1 MTMSSTPISKRRS
14 KRQTKILE
22 AILGL
27 CLVMTSG
34 CGSGSAAPEQSA
46 SAADASAV
54 SVDGSADYNSFR
66 NTKVQVVQDAPL
78 YVKEDGSYVQR
89 GMFRADALLDIS
101 DEEDGQFLK
110 VSGSDF
116 YADGATVKAS
126 DRWFKNQTHLVPY
139 PSVLSTADSYTIQD
153 DKGREVAAVAGRAA
167 EYAVYVQPSAD
178 DPRYGILYQN
188 GVYFIPEEQ
197 TAGVKDAAV
206 EGSDAPLADAM
217 PVMMYHFFYDASK
230 GETRKDGN
238 DTEVQEFEDQLNHL
252 SKGGYTTLT
261 MREIDEFMDGRARIP
276 AKSVAITMDDNDPS
290 VHAYAYPLL
299 KRYQANAV
307 IFVIC
312 GWSPA
317 EMPYDMWEMRE
328 DGIELQSHGFL
339 MHQGGCS
346 GEGHG
351 GRLLCVD
358 HDTGVQ
364 DTKESMDYVDGGFA
378 YAYPFGD
385 VNDSAKQIVK
395 DAGIKLAFTTREGWI
410 RPDEDHYELP
420 RVRVSGGESIETY
433 MNSITE

>member
-153 DKGREVAAVAGRAA
+153 AKGREVAAVEGRAA

-188 GVYFIPEEQ
+188 GVYFIPRDEV
-197 TAGVKDAAV
+197 AGVKDDAV
-206 EGSDAPLADAM
+206 AGSDAPQADAM
-217 PVMMYHFFYDASK
+217 PVMIWSRMSRTEK
-230 GETRKDGN
+230 STRSSAG
-238 DTEVQEFEDQLNHL
+238 
-252 SKGGYTTLT
+252 
-261 MREIDEFMDGRARIP
+261 MR
-276 AKSVAITMDDNDPS
+276 KSA
-290 VHAYAYPLL
+290 A
-299 KRYQANAV
+299 
-307 IFVIC
+307 
-312 GWSPA
+312 
-317 EMPYDMWEMRE
+317 
-328 DGIELQSHGFL
+328 
-339 MHQGGCS
+339 
-346 GEGHG
+346 
-351 GRLLCVD
+351 
-358 HDTGVQ
+358 
-364 DTKESMDYVDGGFA
+364 
-378 YAYPFGD
+378 
-385 VNDSAKQIVK
+385 
-395 DAGIKLAFTTREGWI
+395 
-410 RPDEDHYELP
+410 
-420 RVRVSGGESIETY
+420 
-433 MNSITE
+433 